1 MSRFLLMVALVVTL
15 AVGGCAPPDTQAEGE
30 GDKQRAEKGSED
42 GVSGQKPVGS
52 KAGAD
57 GEKESK
63 PEASRSDDP
72 ADEPQPAPATAGPAP
87 DEVLASQYRHINSGD
102 YGAAYDLFDERSR
115 GLVSL
120 KQYKAYFASTAP
132 YEITGYSF
140 PSVRAQGDEASVVA
154 DLAVS
159 SAEGEESYEV
169 TQELVR
175 EDGGWRVVMRD
186 EQVASFAASGASGGS
201 SSSAS
206 ASATAE
212 PEAPGGDY
220 DRTVTVSRVVDGDT
234 VEISPAVDGVT
245 DVRLI
250 GIDTPETVDPGEEV
264 EPYGPESS
272 DFATEELTGRRV
284 GLEFGAERTDQYD
297 RLLAYVYVGGE
308 MFNEVLV
315 AEGYA
320 QAFPYEPNTEHEG
333 TFASAQEE
341 ARATG
346 LGIWGLTL
354 AEQCLLANHGNGIGE
369 GSPGCGNA
377 TAGASV
383 SPEPTPS
390 APSSSELDCSDFGS
404 QAEAQAALDADPS
417 DPNGLDAEGD
427 GQACEASSFGGST
440 ASASA
445 SASASVSASPGASS
459 PGPVGGGG
467 APSGGGDIDCDQVD
481 GPIPTPPGDPDGLDG
496 DGDGLACE

>member
-15 AVGGCAPPDTQAEGE
+15 AVGGCSSSDSQAESAD
-30 GDKQRAEKGSED
+30 DKQRAEKGSED
-42 GVSGQKPVGS
+42 GASGQEPVGS

-63 PEASRSDDP
+63 PEASRSDGP
-72 ADEPQPAPATAGPAP
+72 ANDPQPASEPAGPAP
-87 DEVLASQYRHINSGD
+87 DGVLASQYRHINSGD

-115 GLVSL
+115 GLVPPE
-120 KQYKAYFASTAP
+120 QYKAYFASAAP
-132 YEITGYSF
+132 YEITSYSF
-140 PSVRAQGDEASVVA
+140 PSVRARGDEASVVA

-159 SAEGEESYEV
+159 SADGEESYEV

-175 EDGGWRVVMRD
+175 EDGGWRVVMRN
-186 EQVASFAASGASGGS
+186 EQVASFAAADGSSGA
-201 SSSAS
+201 SSAS
-206 ASATAE
+206 ASASATVK

-220 DRTVTVSRVVDGDT
+220 DQTVTVSRVVDGDT
-234 VEISPAVDGVT
+234 VEISPAVGGVT

-320 QAFPYEPNTEHEG
+320 QAFPYEPNTEYEG
-333 TFASAQEE
+333 AFASAQEE
-341 ARATG
+341 AKAAG

-354 AEQCLLANHGNGIGE
+354 AEQCQLANHGNGIGE

-377 TAGASV
+377 TAGAS
-383 SPEPTPS
+383 T
-390 APSSSELDCSDFGS
+390 
-404 QAEAQAALDADPS
+404 
-417 DPNGLDAEGD
+417 
-427 GQACEASSFGGST
+427 
-440 ASASA
+440 
-445 SASASVSASPGASS
+445 GASS
-459 PGPVGGGG
+459 PAPGSGGGI
-467 APSGGGDIDCDQVD
+467 PSGGGDVDCDQVD
-481 GPIPTPPGDPDGLDG
+481 GPIPTPPGDPDRLDG